1 MYSSYFF
8 IIIPLLLTAYVHM
21 WNPLGFPVSPPYDE
35 SIYIRRTIEVLF
47 NYSPQEGLLYDH
59 PFFLQIFLAAIL
71 WPVLNSMSSNLV
83 AGDVHS
89 IELIYL
95 IFKVA
100 MGILS
105 VISTLLVYEIAKR
118 YYNRN
123 VAFIASIIFAVM
135 PIMWTLRNVFL
146 EPVQLPFLLISIL
159 FAVCVKK
166 GLVKENGSNNK
177 NKNKNRNRN
186 TLILTLL
193 SGIFLGLTLFTK
205 ISAFTFIPLVG
216 YLLFSNRAMENRD
229 FKSIALWLMPI
240 VLIPS
245 LWPAYALYEGQLD
258 LWFKGIFFQ
267 THRTAH
273 SFFSSLSVD
282 FNRDPVF
289 LMIGI
294 AGAVFSVVIKRDV
307 LILLWVVPFLLYL
320 YLIGFVSHW
329 HFIPI
334 FPAFCIAGANM
345 ITGLSDM
352 IAKIAKRNNGKFQKI
367 LPYVVIGAIGI
378 FGIVN
383 TSIMI
388 TATDKSINEPHYKA
402 AAFVV
407 NYLQNNEKANKVSSD
422 DNINEITVISHPFL
436 SWSYSLFHIRAFYV
450 DYYNSPVS
458 VNTKHVL
465 LVSDPALTY
474 RLNQNLVDKE
484 IEKYLHNAD
493 RVYTFDDSNPHSD
506 NRINIYIHNK

>member
-1 MYSSYFF
+1 MPSSYFL
-8 IIIPLLLTAYVHM
+8 IIIPLLLTAYIHM
-21 WNPLGFPVSPPYDE
+21 WNPFGFPVGLPYDE
-35 SIYIRRTIEVLF
+35 GIYIRRTIEVLF

-59 PFFLQIFLAAIL
+59 PYFLQIFLAAIS
-71 WPVLNSMSSNLV
+71 WPVLNLLSSNLV

-89 IELIYL
+89 IEQIYL
-95 IFKVA
+95 IFKA
-100 MGILS
+100 TMGILS
-105 VISTLLVYEIAKR
+105 VIGTFLVYEIARR

-135 PIMWTLRNVFL
+135 PITWTFREVFL
-146 EPVQLPFLLISIL
+146 EPVQLPFLLLSIL
-159 FAVCVKK
+159 FAVYVKN
-166 GLVKENGSNNK
+166 GLVKENGSDNK
-177 NKNKNRNRN
+177 NKHRNRDRN

-193 SGIFLGLTLFTK
+193 SGIFLGLALFTK

-216 YLLFSNRAMENRD
+216 YILFSNRTMENRG
-229 FKSIALWLMPI
+229 FKSIALWLIPI

-258 LWFKGIFFQ
+258 LWFKGILFQ

-273 SFFSSLSVD
+273 SFFTSLRVD
-282 FNRDPVF
+282 FNMDPVF

-294 AGAVFSVVIKRDV
+294 AGAVFSIVIKRDV
-307 LILLWVVPFLLYL
+307 LILLWVIPFLLYL
-320 YLIGFVSHW
+320 FFIGFVSSW

-345 ITGLSDM
+345 IVGLSDM
-352 IAKIAKRNNGKFQKI
+352 VTKIAKRNRKFQKV
-367 LPYVVIGAIGI
+367 LYYVAVGAIGI

-383 TSIMI
+383 TSLMI
-388 TATDKSINEPHYKA
+388 TATDKSINEPNYEA
-402 AAFVV
+402 AAFLV
-407 NYLQNNEKANKVSSD
+407 NYLQNNEKANEMSSD
-422 DNINEITVISHPFL
+422 DNTNEVTVISHPFYTL
-436 SWSYSLFHIRAFYV
+436 SYSLFHIKGSYV

-465 LVSDPALTY
+465 LVSDPVLMN
-474 RLNQNLVDKE
+474 RLSKNLVDKE
-484 IEKYLHNAD
+484 IEKYLHNAN

-506 NRINIYIHNK
+506 NRINIYIHK